1 MVGASKG
8 TAPRERLD
16 DGGVDKVLFHV
27 LGPLEARGHEG
38 AVLELGAGKPA
49 TVLATLLLHP
59 NAWVRAD
66 QLIEATWHEQVAP
79 ASAEANLKTYVSNL
93 RRVLPTPI
101 DSRPGAYRLRVEPAE
116 LDARW
121 VEEQAAVARRA
132 IARGSWAAAVPALEE
147 SLALWRGEP
156 YEGLAGETAWAAADR
171 LGELHRELREMLA
184 EARLALGQ
192 PLEAIDALRELTTE
206 DPLREDAWTQ
216 LVTALLLAGRRSEAL
231 AAYRRARSVLAEELG
246 VEPGPALVEAHRKA
260 LAGAPRFV
268 AQRELP
274 REVTEFVGREREMA
288 VLRSAPVVVIDG
300 MTGVGKTALAVH
312 AAYEL
317 APRFPD
323 GQFFVDL
330 RTSPEPGEVLGRL
343 LRGIGVANV
352 PSDVDERAARWR
364 SELTRRRVLLVLDD
378 AVDDRQVRPLLPG
391 ASASSVLITT
401 RNRGWRLEC
410 AEQISLAP
418 LDDHDSAELLGMGA
432 RSCVDDVVRACG
444 GLPGALR
451 AAATRLQTRPLWT
464 GADLAEWVAELGLFE
479 EVSAQLSPAELNAF
493 RALGEL
499 PAEFDVRLA
508 ARTLGLGH
516 AETRRLLESLVDRH
530 LLDVTV
536 RYRTHP
542 LIRAQACQL
551 AALPRVVRI
560 A

>member
-38 AVLELGAGKPA
+38 AVLELGAGKLA
-49 TVLATLLLHP
+49 TVLANLLLHP

-93 RRVLPTPI
+93 RRVLPSPI

-116 LDARW
+116 LDAHR

-132 IARGSWAAAVPALEE
+132 LAGGSWSTAVPVLEE

-156 YEGLAGETAWAAADR
+156 YEGLAGETALAAADR

-184 EARLALGQ
+184 EAHLALGR
-192 PLEAIDALRELTTE
+192 PLEAIETLRELTTE
-206 DPLREDAWTQ
+206 DPLREGAWTQ
-216 LVTALLLAGRRSEAL
+216 LVTALQLAGRRGEAL
-231 AAYRRARSVLAEELG
+231 AAYRRARAVLSEELG
-246 VEPGPALVEAHRKA
+246 VEPGPALAEAHRKA

-268 AQRELP
+268 ARRELP
-274 REVTEFVGREREMA
+274 RDVAGFVGRKAELA
-288 VLRSAPVVVIDG
+288 ALRSVPLVVIDG

-312 AAYEL
+312 AAYQL

-330 RTSPEPGEVLGRL
+330 RISPDPGEVLGRL
-343 LRGIGVANV
+343 LRGIGIAGV
-352 PSDVDERAARWR
+352 PSDVDERAALWR

-391 ASASSVLITT
+391 TSASSVLITT
-401 RNRGWRLEC
+401 RNRGWSLEG
-410 AEQISLAP
+410 AERVSLAP
-418 LDDHDSAELLGMGA
+418 LDDHDSAEVFGDG
-432 RSCVDDVVRACG
+432 DTDVVRACG
-444 GLPGALR
+444 GLPAALR
-451 AAATRLQTRPLWT
+451 AAADRLRSRPLWT
-464 GADLAEWVAELGLFE
+464 GDDLAEWVGELGLFD
-479 EVSAQLSPAELNAF
+479 EVSAQLGPAERNAF
-493 RALGEL
+493 HALGEL

-516 AETRRLLESLVDRH
+516 AETRRLLEDLVDRH

-536 RYRTHP
+536 RYRSHP
-542 LIRAQACQL
+542 LVRARAGRL
-551 AALPRVVRI
+551 ATLPRVVRI